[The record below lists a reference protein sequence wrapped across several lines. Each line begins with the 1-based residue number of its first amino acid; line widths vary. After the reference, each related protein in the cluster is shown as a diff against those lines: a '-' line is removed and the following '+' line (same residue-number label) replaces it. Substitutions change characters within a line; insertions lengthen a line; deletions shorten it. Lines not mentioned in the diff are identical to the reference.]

1 MKRSTPRDPERPR
14 GVDDYCELLGWSR
27 PTVIGALKAGQL
39 PGYQNK
45 PGGKWSVP
53 PKAFASVADGTW
65 IPQAKPIVP
74 THQHLTPITTMK
86 RLDRAS

>member
-1 MKRSTPRDPERPR
+1 MTRTVRDPERPR
-14 GVDDYCELLGWSR
+14 GVQDYCKLLGWSK

-53 PKAFASVADGTW
+53 PAAFNSVADGSW
-65 IPQAKPIVP
+65 QPIPKPVIP
-74 THQHLTPITTMK
+74 AHGTLAPISAIK
-86 RLDRAS
+86 RRNVA